1 MRNAICA
8 IAAASALATVWAAT
22 SACQPRI
29 CDSTHTVVDTG
40 KAVDQNTW
48 ESVTL
53 DEPWHDYPGGR
64 TVEFL
69 LPEFKARRV
78 LSVEPYVAFAEYLN
92 DGKEDFTLGSGDI
105 TEVLQAGGGIVKVRN
120 GTCANLHIR
129 VVVHFAPS
137 AGPTAV
143 DASAD

>member
-1 MRNAICA
+1 MRNFAGAIFA
-8 IAAASALATVWAAT
+8 ALAVTTIGAVT

-29 CDSTHTVVDTG
+29 CDATSSLVDTG
-40 KAVDQNTW
+40 KVVDEDTW

-53 DEPWHDYPGGR
+53 DEPWHDFPGGR

-69 LPEFKARRV
+69 LPEFKTRRV
-78 LSVEPYVAFAEYLN
+78 LSVEPYVAFAQYLN

-105 TEVLQAGGGIVKVRN
+105 TEVLQAKDGIVKIRN

-129 VVVHFAPS
+129 VVVHFAS
-137 AGPTAV
+137 ASSPPV
-143 DASAD
+143 LDASTD

>member
-1 MRNAICA
+1 MRNLACVIFG
-8 IAAASALATVWAAT
+8 ASAVATAWATT

-29 CDSTHTVVDTG
+29 CDATSSVIDAG
-40 KAVDQNTW
+40 QAIDQDTW

-53 DEPWHDYPGGR
+53 DEPWHEYPGGR
-64 TVEFL
+64 TVEFR

-105 TEVLQAGGGIVKVRN
+105 TEVLQAKDGIVKIRN

-129 VVVHFAPS
+129 VIVHFAPVS
-137 AGPTAV
+137 SPPL